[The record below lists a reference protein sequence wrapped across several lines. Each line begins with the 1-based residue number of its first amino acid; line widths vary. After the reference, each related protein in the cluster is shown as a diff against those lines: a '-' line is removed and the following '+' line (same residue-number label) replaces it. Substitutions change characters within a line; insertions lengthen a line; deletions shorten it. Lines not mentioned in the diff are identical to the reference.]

1 MGKETTFAAVTMA
14 GLVSAGAIVGL
25 QKYVQVFYD
34 KNGDKLASP
43 GFSFTRSVSPSL
55 SLPATHPLRR
65 RLRAAHT
72 TASTTCSRR
81 PRDQRPLIDCRG
93 RGHDLPLHALS

>member
-43 GFSFTRSVSPSL
+43 GFSFTR
-55 SLPATHPLRR
+55 
-65 RLRAAHT
+65 
-72 TASTTCSRR
+72 
-81 PRDQRPLIDCRG
+81 
-93 RGHDLPLHALS
+93 